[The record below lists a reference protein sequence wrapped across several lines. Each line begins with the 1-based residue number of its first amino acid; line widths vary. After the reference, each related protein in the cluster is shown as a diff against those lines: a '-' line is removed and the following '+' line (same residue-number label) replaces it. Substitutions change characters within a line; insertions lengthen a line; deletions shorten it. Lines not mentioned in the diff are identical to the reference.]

1 MKKFLSFMMMTLLT
15 VAAWAGTVTFTP
27 GTVSGTTTD
36 TSADEMTSGGITFS
50 STSAA
55 LARTDNYRF
64 YASSTTTVTSTAG
77 MITEIVF
84 TCNSD
89 AYASTLKNATFSAG
103 SAAVSGS
110 VVTWTGKAESFTFK
124 PTAQVRV
131 DQIVVTVEDG
141 TQALAAPT
149 ILLNGETPKSTY
161 STDELPLTL
170 TITSNNGTDTPYYVY
185 SLAEDPTI
193 AASSVRADATEL
205 NLGES
210 TTTNLKVG
218 ANKLYAAEAVY
229 NSETQGFE
237 ASAWA
242 NVSFTITEPLAQLTS
257 LVDVNA
263 LADGTGFNY
272 AAQTVVMGK
281 KNKNLFIVMPD
292 NTAGTMVYDA
302 KNNWADSYTFGQ
314 VINAGWS
321 GSKTTYRTK
330 PEITEVTDFAL
341 AEQTAEVTPIEIT
354 ANDLTLANFGRYAV
368 IKGVAVADGG
378 LIASI
383 TTYDQF
389 GTMSGILAGTYDVY
403 GVIGWDNNNGQFMP
417 LEYVNAA
424 PAGEDLTISMTAA
437 AEGTVYKPVTVTI
450 ETNNENALVSYK
462 LNGGEEQD
470 YTEPFTLYET
480 TTVTVYATDGDQE
493 ATAEATYT
501 IDLPTSL
508 ATVNA
513 FDDDTEF
520 YFNADVTVLGQT
532 GNNLYVQDNNGAGT
546 YIYGNVNQTYN
557 FGDIIAAGWTGTK
570 TIFRGAPEVKNPA
583 DFAAATQNVAPT
595 AIELTP
601 DQVGLDNFIR
611 YAVIKG
617 ATFDGTNIT
626 VGESNVA
633 IYNRF
638 NIDLPTELEGKT
650 FDIYGISSFY
660 NNNQFLPLEFVEAQ
674 EPVTESFVSFDAPE
688 HATISAALEDGTV
701 IESRTTKVA
710 EGDKVILTIV
720 AEEGYTINSVSVV
733 EGLSITPSEG
743 EFNGEFGAPR
753 YAAGDEVTLTDEGD
767 NTYSFIMPA
776 GDVTVNVE
784 VAQAIHT
791 AITDI
796 NAAQNGNVRY
806 VNAMGQVSN
815 RPFNGINIVIDG
827 DKTYKIV
834 K

>member
-36 TSADEMTSGGITFS
+36 QSADEMTSGGITFS

-64 YASSTTTVTSTAG
+64 YANSTTTVTSTAG

-84 TCNSD
+84 TCNSE
-89 AYASTLKNATFSAG
+89 AYASTLKDATFSTG
-103 SAAVSGS
+103 SAAVNGS
-110 VVTWTGKAESFTFK
+110 VVTWTGNAESFTFK

-131 DQIVVTVEDG
+131 NQIVVTVDDG
-141 TQALAAPT
+141 TQTLAAPT
-149 ILLNGETPKSTY
+149 ILLNGETPKSSY
-161 STDELPLTL
+161 STEELPLTL
-170 TITSNNGTDTPYYVY
+170 TITSNNGTVTPYYTY

-193 AASSVRADATEL
+193 ASSSIRADATEL

-218 ANKLYAAEAVY
+218 ANTLHVAEAVY

-302 KNNWADSYTFGQ
+302 NNNWADSYTFGQ

-341 AEQTAEVTPIEIT
+341 AGQTAEVTPIEIT
-354 ANDLTLANFGRYAV
+354 ANDLALANFGRYAV
-368 IKGVAVADGG
+368 IKSVAVADGG
-378 LIASI
+378 LISGI

-417 LEYVNAA
+417 LEYVNAT
-424 PAGEDLTISMTAA
+424 PAGEDLTITMTKA

-501 IDLPTSL
+501 IDLPTTI
-508 ATVNA
+508 AQVNELP
-513 FDDDTEF
+513 DKTDF
-520 YFNADVTVLGQT
+520 YFNGRVTVLGQT
-532 GNNLYVQDNNGAGT
+532 GSYLYVQDATDGI
-546 YIYGNVNQTYN
+546 YIYGNVKLTYRL
-557 FGDIIAAGWTGTK
+557 GDIIPAGWGGNKTTWAGGTEV
-570 TIFRGAPEVKNPA
+570 TRPEGFDVA
-583 DFAAATQNVAPT
+583 DDNVIPT
-595 AIELTP
+595 AVELTP
-601 DQVGLDNFIR
+601 AQVGLDNYIR

-617 ATFDGTNIT
+617 ATFDGANII
-626 VGESNVA
+626 VGEESVA
-633 IYNRF
+633 IFNGRF
-638 NIDLPTELEGKT
+638 NIELPENYEGKT
-650 FDIYGISSFY
+650 YDVYGISSYY
-660 NNNQFLPLEFVEAQ
+660 NGEQFMPFEFIEVQTAAKSVINYVVPANCEMAVTTADGAPIVSGETEVEEGTTVIVTVTPDESYFVKNVA
-674 EPVTESFVSFDAPE
+674 VTEV
-688 HATISAALEDGTV
+688 T
-701 IESRTTKVA
+701 R
-710 EGDKVILTIV
+710 
-720 AEEGYTINSVSVV
+720 
-733 EGLSITPSEG
+733 
-743 EFNGEFGAPR
+743 
-753 YAAGDEVTLTDEGD
+753 AAGDAVEVTPGVTEG
-767 NTYSFIMPA
+767 TYTFTMPA
-776 GDVTVNVE
+776 NPVQIDVTIEE
-784 VAQAIHT
+784 VIST
-791 AITDI
+791 AIVDI
-796 NAAQNGNVRY
+796 NAAQNGNVKY